1 MNHRATVAL
10 LIATLLLVG
19 GLVYLRSNLATTREA
34 VDLERFA
41 AVFAPED
48 VTEIDLIRGSET
60 ISLRRENTEW
70 RLTSPVADR
79 AASDVVERLL
89 LAVRFLGVRD
99 REMVEDP
106 AAAPETGLASPR
118 LRLDLRG
125 RESLRLDLGA
135 NTALP
140 GEIFA
145 RLGGE
150 RAVLRVA
157 DSIVEL
163 ATAPAESFR
172 DPRLTTMVADDI
184 EKFTVRRADGE
195 MTLRRERGRWMIDKP
210 VRSPADPRAVRDFLE
225 PLLGL
230 RITGFRIDDPAQAGT
245 GSPAGAAAGIS
256 LTPRGGAEAL
266 DLQVVRDQSGDREV
280 FTALLPPRGGTLELD
295 PSVRRLFE
303 VSPEDLR
310 DRSLGWVDADTV
322 DRIRLE
328 SDGQTLTLRRAGDG
342 WVADEDGRVV
352 GDAAVTRLIETF
364 NATRVASFRPAAS
377 DLETGLDQPAQRI
390 SFSAW
395 LSENTAEEPA
405 GGQVI
410 AGADLGATTS
420 DGQIYTRAS
429 GSDETVT
436 ITTELSSTVRK
447 LIRPDQPNPPPT
459 P

>member
-245 GSPAGAAAGIS
+245 GSPAGAAGETEIDTKIGI
-256 LTPRGGAEAL
+256 
-266 DLQVVRDQSGDREV
+266 
-280 FTALLPPRGGTLELD
+280 
-295 PSVRRLFE
+295 
-303 VSPEDLR
+303 
-310 DRSLGWVDADTV
+310 
-322 DRIRLE
+322 
-328 SDGQTLTLRRAGDG
+328 
-342 WVADEDGRVV
+342 
-352 GDAAVTRLIETF
+352 
-364 NATRVASFRPAAS
+364 
-377 DLETGLDQPAQRI
+377 I
-390 SFSAW
+390 S
-395 LSENTAEEPA
+395 
-405 GGQVI
+405 
-410 AGADLGATTS
+410 
-420 DGQIYTRAS
+420 
-429 GSDETVT
+429 
-436 ITTELSSTVRK
+436 
-447 LIRPDQPNPPPT
+447 
-459 P
+459 